1 MLYNYKTT
9 SLDKCLPSM
18 CMVVKKVD
26 IKVIMRMQTEY
37 NDEVGDYL
45 INVCTDHIFNVF
57 DNTLRLSL

>member
-1 MLYNYKTT
+1 
-9 SLDKCLPSM
+9 M